1 MMTRES
7 FVPKEKQG
15 EKKKRRKNM
24 SYIFSTEKNL
34 ERIHSVNVCILVL
47 IADYKIK
54 NSPEF

>member
-15 EKKKRRKNM
+15 ERKEEKKHVLYLLHRK
-24 SYIFSTEKNL
+24 KNL